1 MVIRE
6 MIALYKREIK
16 SSTLFYN
23 TGNRETE
30 PRAKLTFFNW
40 VYRVSKYTENYEV
53 FLKHAGNR
61 ETIPLHDCKVLAT
74 TPKKHFRNLQKEAV
88 ATTRAPSQ
96 ALQYARPL
104 NQRQKQAYH
113 AARSH

>member
-1 MVIRE
+1 MNFPVSAFIN
-6 MIALYKREIK
+6 
-16 SSTLFYN
+16 N

-30 PRAKLTFFNW
+30 SKEKLSFFHW

-74 TPKKHFRNLQKEAV
+74 TPKKHFRNEKVREMDA
-88 ATTRAPSQ
+88 
-96 ALQYARPL
+96 
-104 NQRQKQAYH
+104 K
-113 AARSH
+113 